1 MRQDKTRDVRQDER
15 RETRRERSEREE
27 REEREKRE
35 EQERERREEYQLNV
49 QVPTRLRVPT
59 RHASTNLTCE
69 YTLHGKMR

>member
-35 EQERERREEYQLNV
+35 RERERREEYQLNV